1 MLTEMLAMTRRLEGS
16 SGAAAAGSAGRRR
29 RPLAVGRSSPE
40 GSWLWVSPEAE
51 EAREAIPGPWSLTLL
66 LRGRPAGGSSP

>member
-1 MLTEMLAMTRRLEGS
+1 MLERMLEMTRRLDGS
-16 SGAAAAGSAGRRR
+16 ASGARGDR

-51 EAREAIPGPWSLTLL
+51 EARRAVPGPWSLTLV
-66 LRGRPAGGSSP
+66 LRGRPAGGSPP